1 MICPKCKTHLPDDS
15 VFCPNCGCNIEETK
29 KQMSI
34 EIEKKMDS
42 EEKTVTIVKNKNSK
56 KLIAALII
64 SIFVCVGL
72 GCYSVFLYNENEKKN
87 DLIKEYET
95 DIKILETKNSN
106 LKTTSDNL
114 IKKVNERSTASEVI
128 TTLQS
133 YDNWGYATENFR
145 ASTGILILNKNGKQ
159 KSFNVI
165 TTYNTTLWMNNS
177 NSNVI
182 NDEWSKTW
190 NGNTTSV
197 YVTPKSQ
204 GVAVLTFTND
214 AYDTEF
220 NVLVIVV

>member
-1 MICPKCKTHLPDDS
+1 M
-15 VFCPNCGCNIEETK
+15 
-29 KQMSI
+29 
-34 EIEKKMDS
+34 
-42 EEKTVTIVKNKNSK
+42 
-56 KLIAALII
+56 
-64 SIFVCVGL
+64 
-72 GCYSVFLYNENEKKN
+72 
-87 DLIKEYET
+87 
-95 DIKILETKNSN
+95 
-106 LKTTSDNL
+106 
-114 IKKVNERSTASEVI
+114 I